1 MTNLDRWFLTLVQF
15 DNMTNGDIMWS
26 VTQLGNT
33 ISVQVW
39 MIMGT
44 YIGKGDFEWAADT
57 GNLIS
62 QWWEDN
68 KK

>member
-1 MTNLDRWFLTLVQF
+1 MTNLDRWFLTLVQI

-39 MIMGT
+39 MIMDT

-57 GNLIS
+57 GNLIN

-68 KK
+68 K